1 MSLRKKNVLRWALI
15 LSLVA
20 HVATMIAIRPK
31 IMTRIASG
39 FDHGHRRPPM
49 TVSDAQP
56 PVENVRIDVIRD
68 IDPLKDSPDAKVE
81 ESVPLATTPID
92 LAAPAVTVAPAAKAE
107 VLSMPMLPA
116 EDMLPTFSE
125 KISVNDASAPIVPD
139 PSDTM
144 SVAKPDVA
152 ATGPAISAFAPDL
165 AMPAFTAPKFGDDI
179 PAAMNDAPEFAI
191 DKTSAEKQPKEVF
204 KPDVDITTTVDER
217 IVEAE
222 KSAVR
227 DLLDTRDMAELSKY
241 VNIGST
247 SAQEGTWTYF
257 KVRFDPKAEL
267 PTVPKDVVILLDA
280 SGSIGNDRLQS
291 CRAAARRILRSVT
304 NTGDR
309 FNLVAFRDKFT
320 YAFKTWQPCDAV
332 SFNVADTWLG
342 RLAAHGRTD
351 VFSSIRSVLT
361 LMRDPTRP
369 LIAIVVTDGDANA
382 GVRTTSQILSKFT
395 ALNDGLISVYMY
407 GVKESANRE
416 LLDLLTHGNR
426 GESYIYSGDRHQ
438 AGGGL
443 EPFAQKFRDPV
454 LSDIRVVFT
463 SSSQADMY
471 PRRLK
476 NLYAGDVVEF
486 YGRVPSNV
494 REVSFSIKG
503 LNGNKAYEGFF
514 RIKLS
519 DSAFDA
525 SLPAAWR
532 AERAIDQKLK

>member
-1 MSLRKKNVLRWALI
+1 MSLRKKNVLRWALA

-20 HVATMIAIRPK
+20 HIATMIAIRPK

-39 FDHGHRRPPM
+39 FDHKNRRPTM
-49 TVSDAQP
+49 TVTDAP
-56 PVENVRIDVIRD
+56 PEAENVRIEVIRD
-68 IDPLKDSPDAKVE
+68 IDPIKDSPDAKVE
-81 ESVPLATTPID
+81 ESVPMASSPID
-92 LAAPAVTVAPAAKAE
+92 LSAPAIQVAPTANAE
-107 VLSMPMLPA
+107 VLSMPTLPEENVA
-116 EDMLPTFSE
+116 PKMSE
-125 KISVNDASAPIVPD
+125 KLHVNDYSAPTVPD

-144 SVAKPDVA
+144 SVAKPDVES
-152 ATGPAISAFAPDL
+152 TGPAISAFSPDI
-165 AMPAFTAPKFGDDI
+165 ATPAFTAPTFNNNI
-179 PAAMNDAPEFAI
+179 ASAMNDAPEFTI
-191 DKTSAEKQPKEVF
+191 DKPEEEKEKEIF
-204 KPDVDITTTVDER
+204 KPSVDITSTVDEK

-222 KSAVR
+222 KTAVR
-227 DLLDTRDMAELSKY
+227 DLLDARNMAELSKY

-320 YAFKTWQPCDAV
+320 YAFKSWQPCDSV

-361 LMRDPTRP
+361 LMRDPMRP
-369 LIAIVVTDGDANA
+369 LIAVVVTDGDANA
-382 GVRTTSQILSKFT
+382 GVRATSDILSKFT

-407 GVKESANRE
+407 GVKESANKE